1 MKGRPRK
8 YVTIEELDGKFNDL
22 QCNHFATLQKTC
34 EVLKKDVDWLKTR
47 MWWVLGVFVV
57 LVPLMI
63 AIIVEMIRT

>member
-1 MKGRPRK
+1 MTDKRTTNK
-8 YVTIEELDGKFNDL
+8 KLAEKIDELQN
-22 QCNHFATLQKTC
+22 NHIATLQKICAELT
-34 EVLKKDVDWLKTR
+34 KDVDWLKTR